1 VPKTTKIRVMKKPYK
16 YFLSSLTCRIICLF
30 CTAIISINGVMAQ
43 NDSSAPALKKDPYV
57 KNTFNGNLLLEN
69 QTVMVPIKGTFEFV
83 IQHKFGTIE
92 NGYDD
97 FFGVFAPSNIRLGV
111 NYVPIDKLQL
121 GMGITKD
128 RMQWDLNAKYALVKQ
143 AKSGGWPISITYYGN
158 MAIDTRPAENFANN
172 SDRLSYFNQLLIARK
187 FSDAISLQVA
197 PSLTYFNN
205 VEGYIDEKGEIQPM
219 MDNLHLAIAF
229 MGKFRV
235 SENMSILANYDQP
248 LTEHYTNNPH
258 PNLSIGLEI
267 STSSHSFQIIFGNYY
282 YILPQANNF
291 YNQNDYKEGQFS
303 IGFNIGRLWNF

>member
-1 VPKTTKIRVMKKPYK
+1 MKKPYK
-16 YFLSSLTCRIICLF
+16 YFLSSLTCRLICLF
-30 CTAIISINGVMAQ
+30 CTVIISINGVMAQ

-69 QTVMVPIKGTFEFV
+69 QTVMVPVKGTFEFV

-143 AKSGGWPISITYYGN
+143 AKSGGWPVSITYYGN
-158 MAIDTRPAENFANN
+158 MAIDTRPAENFADNL
-172 SDRLSYFNQLLIARK
+172 DRLSYFNQLLIARK

-235 SENMSILANYDQP
+235 SENMSLLANYDQP

-258 PNLSIGLEI
+258 PNLSVGLEI

>member
-1 VPKTTKIRVMKKPYK
+1 MKKPYK

-30 CTAIISINGVMAQ
+30 CTVIISINGVMAQ

-69 QTVMVPIKGTFEFV
+69 QTVMVPVKGTFEFV

-143 AKSGGWPISITYYGN
+143 AKSGGWPVSITYYGN
-158 MAIDTRPAENFANN
+158 MAIDTRPAENFADNL
-172 SDRLSYFNQLLIARK
+172 DRLSYFNQLLIARK

-258 PNLSIGLEI
+258 PNLSVGLEI

>member
-1 VPKTTKIRVMKKPYK
+1 MKKPYK

>member
-1 VPKTTKIRVMKKPYK
+1 MKKPYK
-16 YFLSSLTCRIICLF
+16 YFLSSLTCRLICLF
-30 CTAIISINGVMAQ
+30 CTVIISINGVMAQ

-69 QTVMVPIKGTFEFV
+69 QTVMVPVKGTFEFV

-143 AKSGGWPISITYYGN
+143 AKSGGWPVSITYYGN
-158 MAIDTRPAENFANN
+158 MAIDTRPAENFADNL
-172 SDRLSYFNQLLIARK
+172 DRLSYFNQLLIARK

-258 PNLSIGLEI
+258 PNLSVGLEI